1 MSVGRRHSGSLRQ
14 LPSGRYQ
21 VRYTGPDGR
30 RRTAPQTFPS
40 RTLARRWL
48 SLTEADMVRG
58 QWRDPSA
65 RSETLR
71 VYAVRWVVEREL
83 SDRTRE
89 LYLGL
94 LERQVLPSLGNVDLT
109 LITPPRVRAWR
120 QDLLDS
126 GTGGSTVAKAYR
138 LLRAVMNTAVDDEV
152 IARNPCRIK
161 GGGVEPTP
169 ERPVI
174 GVEAVLALA
183 DAVPER
189 YRALILLATFGSLR
203 WGELMG
209 LRKSDIDLNEGTVSI
224 ERSVVEVGGGLVV
237 KEPKTAAGVRTIALP
252 RSLMPEIA
260 RHLERFAEVGADGR
274 VFVGP
279 YGVTPT
285 RRNFGRIWGRA
296 KKDVG
301 EAVPADL
308 HFHDL
313 RHAGNHFAAS
323 SGASTRELMGRLGHA
338 SMRAALIYQ
347 HRTMTRDRAIAE
359 ALDALIEQGPS

>member
-58 QWRDPSA
+58 QWRDPSS

-189 YRALILLATFGSLR
+189 YRALILSELTVACSLART
-203 WGELMG
+203 G
-209 LRKSDIDLNEGTVSI
+209 LRRPGGTLGGFGAGRRRTLARLFPRIFISMISGTRGTISPRPQAPVLVS
-224 ERSVVEVGGGLVV
+224 
-237 KEPKTAAGVRTIALP
+237 
-252 RSLMPEIA
+252 
-260 RHLERFAEVGADGR
+260 
-274 VFVGP
+274 
-279 YGVTPT
+279 
-285 RRNFGRIWGRA
+285 
-296 KKDVG
+296 
-301 EAVPADL
+301 
-308 HFHDL
+308 
-313 RHAGNHFAAS
+313 
-323 SGASTRELMGRLGHA
+323 
-338 SMRAALIYQ
+338 
-347 HRTMTRDRAIAE
+347 
-359 ALDALIEQGPS
+359 

>member
-1 MSVGRRHSGSLRQ
+1 
-14 LPSGRYQ
+14 
-21 VRYTGPDGR
+21 
-30 RRTAPQTFPS
+30 
-40 RTLARRWL
+40 
-48 SLTEADMVRG
+48 MVRS

-65 RSETLR
+65 STETLR
-71 VYAVRWVVEREL
+71 VYALRWVVEREL

-89 LYLGL
+89 LYLGP
-94 LERQVLPSLGNVDLT
+94 LERQVLPSLGDVDLT
-109 LITPPRVRAWR
+109 LITPPRVRTWR

-126 GTGGSTVAKAYR
+126 GTGASTAAKAYR

-152 IARNPCRIK
+152 IGRNPCRIK
-161 GGGVEPTP
+161 GAGVEPTP

-174 GVEAVLALA
+174 GVEAVIALA

-189 YRALILLATFGSLR
+189 YRTLILLATFGSLR

-209 LRKSDIDLNEGTVSI
+209 LRKSDIDLNEATVSI
-224 ERSVVEVGGGLVV
+224 ERSVVEIGRELVV

-260 RHLERFAEVGADGR
+260 RHLDRFAEAGPEGR

-279 YGVTPT
+279 YGVTPV
-285 RRNFGRIWGRA
+285 RGNFARIWSRA
-296 KKDVG
+296 KKAVGDV
-301 EAVPADL
+301 VPSDL

-323 SGASTRELMGRLGHA
+323 SGGQYSRADGSARTREHAGCADLSAPHHDPRSGHRRGSGRSNRTGPVMTFGHVLGTECCRG
-338 SMRAALIYQ
+338 SMFDYQ
-347 HRTMTRDRAIAE
+347 WCSDLRPD
-359 ALDALIEQGPS
+359 

>member
-1 MSVGRRHSGSLRQ
+1 VAR
-14 LPSGRYQ
+14 PA
-21 VRYTGPDGR
+21 P
-30 RRTAPQTFPS
+30 RT
-40 RTLARRWL
+40 
-48 SLTEADMVRG
+48 
-58 QWRDPSA
+58 
-65 RSETLR
+65 ETLH

-126 GTGGSTVAKAYR
+126 GTGASTVAKVNR
-138 LLRAVMNTAVDDEV
+138 LLRAVMNTAVV
-152 IARNPCRIK
+152 GRNPCRIK
-161 GGGVEPTP
+161 GPGVEPTP

-209 LRKSDIDLNEGTVSI
+209 LRKSDIDLNEATVSI
-224 ERSVVEVGGGLVV
+224 ERFVVEVGGGLVA

-260 RHLERFAEVGADGR
+260 RHLDRFAEVGPDGR
-274 VFVGP
+274 MFAH
-279 YGVTPT
+279 T
-285 RRNFGRIWGRA
+285 R
-296 KKDVG
+296 
-301 EAVPADL
+301 
-308 HFHDL
+308 
-313 RHAGNHFAAS
+313 
-323 SGASTRELMGRLGHA
+323 
-338 SMRAALIYQ
+338 
-347 HRTMTRDRAIAE
+347 
-359 ALDALIEQGPS
+359 